1 MLYKFERVIDGLARY
16 IDAEIYSNMN
26 DLQEIIARIA
36 IGRLIGNEENIK
48 NTLSNNGI
56 IRTFGIIDGDGMVD
70 VDALV
75 ADIKSAMQKKGKVEI
90 SIPMFGKMTFR
101 PEDMDVIHK
110 YICGEDYYR

>member
-1 MLYKFERVIDGLARY
+1 MLYKFERVVDGISRY

-90 SIPMFGKMTFR
+90 SIPMFGKMTFH
-101 PEDMDVIHK
+101 PEDVDEMHRFIK
-110 YICGEDYYR
+110 GEEHYR